1 MVAMM
6 PAPSLPEFCGVA
18 FKEWAG
24 ICDALAEGRQ
34 SLILR
39 KGGIAEGPK
48 GFVPEHP
55 VFWLYPTHVHQ
66 AEQGL
71 RTAPARPIPARSLA
85 GMVEIRAL
93 AVVETINYLD
103 HPDVLPAL
111 EPLHAWTEET
121 VEKRFH
127 YRRPGLWVLGIRVF
141 RRPDPWT
148 IAETPEYAGCKTWI
162 ALDPPP
168 SSAGL
173 VPVLDEAEH
182 ARRQER
188 LREALA
194 TATDRAR

>member
-1 MVAMM
+1 MT
-6 PAPSLPEFCGVA
+6 PAPPLPESCGVA

-55 VFWLYPTHVHQ
+55 VFWLYPTRVHQ

-71 RTAPARPIPARSLA
+71 RTTPTRPIPDHPSA
-85 GMVEIRAL
+85 GIVAIRAL
-93 AVVETINYLD
+93 VVVEMIDYLD
-103 HPDVLPAL
+103 RPEVLSRLAPW
-111 EPLHAWTEET
+111 HVWTEET
-121 VEKRFH
+121 VEKRFS
-127 YRRPGLWVLGIRVF
+127 YRRPGLWVLGVRVF

-148 IAETPEYAGCKTWI
+148 LAETPEQAGCKTWV

-168 SSAGL
+168 SPAGL
-173 VPVLDEAEH
+173 MPVLDQVEH
-182 ARRQER
+182 ARRQAR
-188 LREALA
+188 LRAALA
-194 TATDRAR
+194 TAAGRDR